1 MQEKKENILLRG
13 NEILN
18 FLREHRFFDL
28 QESER
33 LELISKFE
41 TSRTVFQD
49 YFEPETNKY
58 LLIGIIALA
67 VGIFFWT
74 SAREMD
80 SAYFETG
87 MNMGKYA
94 DSTSYEYR
102 STKEMNSQIM
112 QNYFIGVISFAVA
125 VLMFYLK
132 FFRKKQ
138 EFDFE
143 LHVREWSPRLDYY
156 QKRPDLLQKTIK
168 QPLAEQAG
176 LEVLKTKGKIETKLE
191 NEPLGDFKDKM
202 KLLEELHELKI
213 SGALTDEEFN
223 SEKKKILSK

>member
-1 MQEKKENILLRG
+1 MKNEKENILSRG

-18 FLREHRFFDL
+18 FLREYQISDL
-28 QESER
+28 QESEKQ
-33 LELISKFE
+33 ELISKFE

-67 VGIFFWT
+67 TGVFFWI
-74 SAREMD
+74 SAKEMD

-112 QNYFIGVISFAVA
+112 QNYFIGVISFSVA

-132 FFRKKQ
+132 FFRHKQ
-138 EFDFE
+138 EFAFE
-143 LHVREWSPRLDYY
+143 LLVREWSPRFDYY
-156 QKRPDLLQKTIK
+156 QKHPDLLKKVIN
-168 QPLAEQAG
+168 QPLAKQAG
-176 LEVLKTKGKIETKLE
+176 LEAFKTKTKVETKLE
-191 NEPLGDFKDKM
+191 NAPLGDFKEKM
-202 KLLEELHELKI
+202 KLLEELHELKT
-213 SGALTDEEFN
+213 SGALTEEEFN
-223 SEKKKILSK
+223 AEKKKILSK